1 MAATRTTIRLLS
13 FFTCLACLAEFR
25 ITNLRYRQTKDTGSL
40 CVLAYRQKLVKFRR
54 QHRIKL
60 AVQRST
66 KHGPVVLC
74 LPETTFVLR
83 PVGRENILRSGD
95 VHPLPGPSL
104 FQDQQRTSD
113 PVRSNIS
120 YSPSTL
126 RNYAISGSGFSP
138 PCPELKRQLQNLGIF
153 RTLNTN
159 LARSTVKSIPII
171 SRPRQARNGRK
182 ISNNNAARS
191 RNLNNCDY
199 SNSCSL
205 PGFVSK
211 TIEKNARPIL
221 VRIKPR
227 STARGPGRV
236 NRHQAVKIITT
247 TKQITRSGQSNYSFP
262 SFYMANA
269 RSVTKK
275 FDELTAQLDIAIITE
290 SWLHVEIDSNF
301 LCIPGYNLTR
311 RDRRDRMG
319 EGVCAFVS
327 SNIPFKRRPDLESPE
342 RECMWLWLRPHRLPR
357 PLSGIICGIVYFP
370 EAPAH
375 VQKDR
380 TTYIIETLD
389 SVRATYPDY
398 GVVLLGD
405 FYTQD
410 ITDMLANHNLK
421 QIVQKLTR
429 GNNILDLILTNLSEH
444 YSEPLVSAHLGSSD
458 HGSVHW
464 SPLSNAQLSLERV
477 KKKDPHAPFPSVSN
491 KRFREV
497 GVCAP
502 LV

>member
-1 MAATRTTIRLLS
+1 MAAIRTSIRLLS
-13 FFTCLACLAEFR
+13 YLTFLARLVEFR
-25 ITNLRYRQTKDTGSL
+25 TTNLRSRQTKDTGSL

-138 PCPELKRQLQNLGIF
+138 PCPELKRRLQNLGIF

-191 RNLNNCDY
+191 RNLNNCVILSPGDY
-199 SNSCSL
+199 ANSCSL
-205 PGFVSK
+205 PGSVSK

-221 VRIKPR
+221 VRITPR

-236 NRHQAVKIITT
+236 NRHKAVKIITT

-275 FDELTAQLDIAIITE
+275 FDELTAQLLTAHMDIAIITE
-290 SWLHVEIDSNF
+290 SWLHDQIDSNF

-319 EGVCAFVS
+319 GGVCAFVS
-327 SNIPFKRRPDLESPE
+327 SNIPFKRRPDLEPPE
-342 RECMWLWLRPHRLPR
+342 HECMWLWLRPHRLPC

-389 SVRATYPDY
+389 SVRATYPDC

-405 FYTQD
+405 FNTQD

-421 QIVQKLTR
+421 QIVQKPTR

-444 YSEPLVSAHLGSSD
+444 YSEPFVSAHLGSSD

-464 SPLSNAQLSLERV
+464 SPLSNAQFSLERV
-477 KKKDPHAPFPSVSN
+477 KKKRSTCAVSLS
-491 KRFREV
+491 RQ
-497 GVCAP
+497 
-502 LV
+502 